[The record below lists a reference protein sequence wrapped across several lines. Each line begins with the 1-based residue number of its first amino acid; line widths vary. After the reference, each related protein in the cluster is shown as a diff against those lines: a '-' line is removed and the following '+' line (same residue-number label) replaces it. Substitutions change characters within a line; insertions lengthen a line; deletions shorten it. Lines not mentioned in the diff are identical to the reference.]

1 MTCSK
6 MPRLGNIGFLASILI
21 VQVSGQCTLEN
32 LVFSS
37 DSYQGHVLVDTQT
50 FFLAGDQGG
59 EGEERGIHIEA
70 GCKDVAFADDV
81 KLEVTDEYFVL
92 EDVLK
97 IEKTILKLSPSV
109 SLSTLFPF
117 QKYELNVKVNLS
129 S

>member
-1 MTCSK
+1 MI
-6 MPRLGNIGFLASILI
+6 RLVDIGFLASILI

-59 EGEERGIHIEA
+59 EGGERGIHIEA
-70 GCKDVAFADDV
+70 GCKDAEFGDDV

-117 QKYELNVKVNLS
+117 QKYELNLKVNLS